1 MAEEQKFVSIVSL
14 DLPCMDFI
22 TALGFGGNCTF
33 NEFRY
38 LPSTWLEITVSP
50 GFDSMH
56 LRGI

>member
-14 DLPCMDFI
+14 DLPCMDFV
-22 TALGFGGNCTF
+22 TALGFGDCTF

-38 LPSTWLEITVSP
+38 LPLTWLEVTVSP

-56 LRGI
+56 LHSF

>member
-22 TALGFGGNCTF
+22 TALGFGGNRTF

-38 LPSTWLEITVSP
+38 VLA
-50 GFDSMH
+50 FDMA
-56 LRGI
+56 RNYCKPWV